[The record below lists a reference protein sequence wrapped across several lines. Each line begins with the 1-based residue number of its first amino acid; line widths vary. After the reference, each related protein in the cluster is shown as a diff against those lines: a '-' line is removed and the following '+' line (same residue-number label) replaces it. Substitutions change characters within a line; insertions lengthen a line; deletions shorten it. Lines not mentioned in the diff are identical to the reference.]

1 MSIQIRTSIKDNIGP
16 DLKKKMA
23 AVKNLLPVLE
33 AAGMQLVS
41 ITKRSFNDASLRVQT
56 WPVKRDGTPATLK
69 REGALWQSIRIVNL
83 SNTSVT
89 IGSDRRYAAIH
100 QMGGVIKPV
109 TAKALKFFAG
119 GKWWTCKKVT
129 IPARPFFP
137 FIGTQMA
144 PFAREKVRKTME
156 NKLTALMGK

>member
-1 MSIQIRTSIKDNIGP
+1 MSIQIRTSIKDTITP

-23 AVKNLLPVLE
+23 AAKNLLPVLE

-41 ITKRSFNDASLRVQT
+41 ITKKSFNDASLRVQT
-56 WPVKRDGTPATLK
+56 WPVKRDGSPATLK
-69 REGALWQSIRIVNL
+69 REGALFQSIRITGL
-83 SNTSVT
+83 SNASVT
-89 IGSDRRYAAIH
+89 VGSDRRYAAIH
-100 QMGGVIKPV
+100 QVGGVIKPV

-137 FIGTQMA
+137 FIGMQMA
-144 PFAREKVRKTME
+144 PFAREKVLKTME
-156 NKLTALMGK
+156 KKLGAMLGK